1 MWREFNM
8 PSYGKII
15 IGCWLAFIGYWLVSA
30 FTVKA
35 TAERRSFVSM
45 LWYRVPL
52 IIGGIMVG
60 TFGWRYPMSLLLTP
74 DSEATRYAG
83 AYVCVAGLAIAIWA
97 RWTLG
102 SNWSSDVAFKQDH
115 QLVKRGPYRLVRH
128 PIYTGVLLMCS
139 APGIQFGRL
148 HFWLGFI
155 IIGVG
160 LWIKLKQ
167 EESIM
172 LKHFPEYSD
181 YRKQVKALVP
191 FVI

>member
-35 TAERRSFVSM
+35 NAERRSFVSM

-60 TFGWRYPMSLLLTP
+60 TFGWRYPMSLRLTP

-148 HFWLGFI
+148 HFWLCFI

-160 LWIKLKQ
+160 LLIKLKQ